1 MAAQSIVDFVKQSLS
16 DVPVTAPGPARTIPG
31 SPSVAPLAASPSL
44 ASIANQAAEL
54 AYLTHAS
61 QVLSV
66 LRDSDGLT
74 ARELFEQTKTQNYP
88 AFELAI
94 AEMVSRGLLRVVG
107 RKPPFDDPIYSL
119 TAGLAA

>member
-16 DVPVTAPGPARTIPG
+16 DAPITTPSRAGWAPNAGAG
-31 SPSVAPLAASPSL
+31 SPVGAPTMAAIGS
-44 ASIANQAAEL
+44 QAAEL

-61 QVLSV
+61 QVLAA

-74 ARELFEQTKTQNYP
+74 ARDLFERINTQNYP
-88 AFELAI
+88 AFEVAI
-94 AEMVSRGLLRVVG
+94 SEMVSRGLLRVVG

-119 TAGLAA
+119 VPGLAA